1 MGKSMVNDPL
11 LMPDGRPDDRTGVE
25 AVERALSLLDALGA
39 VDAPLS
45 LKELALKSG
54 LSKATILRLTV
65 SLERFGYVGRNLTGA
80 YQLGPTLWRLGS
92 VFRQNLELEPIV
104 RPAMQAL
111 VSLTQESASF
121 WIQRGDERMCLF
133 RQNSPRS
140 ARSHV
145 EEGESS
151 PIGRGSGGHIVA
163 YHLGQPTR
171 FSEEIRSEG
180 VIATL
185 GDRDPDVASV
195 SAAVL
200 GPNREFVGAL
210 TLAGILNRFEPNVP
224 EYKVIV
230 KQAAASIT
238 RQLGGEPDRPR
249 LNTGAS

>member
-1 MGKSMVNDPL
+1 MSNNTLIDSESRL
-11 LMPDGRPDDRTGVE
+11 DDRMGVE

-39 VDAPLS
+39 VEGPLS
-45 LKELALKSG
+45 LKELALKTK

-65 SLERFGYVGRNLTGA
+65 SLERFGYVNRSLSGA

-92 VFRQNLELEPIV
+92 VFRQNLELEPII

-121 WIQRGDERMCLF
+121 WIPRGEERMCLF

-151 PIGRGSGGHIVA
+151 PVGKGSGGHIVA
-163 YHLGQPTR
+163 YFLGLPTR
-171 FSEEIRSEG
+171 YSEEIRSEG
-180 VIATL
+180 VVATL

-195 SAAVL
+195 SAPVL

-210 TLAGILNRFEPNVP
+210 TLAGILNRFEAHIP

-238 RQLGGEPDRPR
+238 RQLGSEPNPTIVRS
-249 LNTGAS
+249 TGSRE

>member
-1 MGKSMVNDPL
+1 MTDETLKFSDSQ
-11 LMPDGRPDDRTGVE
+11 PDDRMGSE
-25 AVERALSLLDALGA
+25 AVERALTLLDALGSA
-39 VDAPLS
+39 SAPLS
-45 LKELALKSG
+45 LKELALKTG

-65 SLERFGYVGRNLTGA
+65 SLERFGYVGRSLAGA

-92 VFRQNLELEPIV
+92 VFRQNLELEPII

-121 WIQRGDERMCLF
+121 WIPRGDERMCLF

-151 PIGRGSGGHIVA
+151 PIGKGSGGHVVA
-163 YHLGQPTR
+163 YYLGLPTR
-171 FSEEIRSEG
+171 FSEDIQAHG
-180 VIATL
+180 VVATL

-195 SAAVL
+195 SAPVL

-210 TLAGILNRFEPNVP
+210 TLAGILNRFEAHVP

-238 RQLGGEPDRPR
+238 RQLGGEPDGAPPR
-249 LNTGAS
+249 RAEDRDE

>member
-1 MGKSMVNDPL
+1 MSNNTL
-11 LMPDGRPDDRTGVE
+11 FRADGRPDDRMGVD
-25 AVERALSLLDALGA
+25 AVERALSLLNALGSFET
-39 VDAPLS
+39 PLS
-45 LKELALKSG
+45 LKELAIKTG

-65 SLERFGYVGRNLTGA
+65 SLERFGYVGRSLAGS

-92 VFRQNLELEPIV
+92 VFRQNLELEPII
-104 RPAMQAL
+104 RPAMQAM

-121 WIQRGDERMCLF
+121 WIPRGEERMCLF

-151 PIGRGSGGHIVA
+151 PIGKGSGGHIVA
-163 YHLGQPTR
+163 YFLGMPTR
-171 FSEEIRSEG
+171 FSEDICSEG
-180 VIATL
+180 VIATI

-195 SAAVL
+195 SAPVL

-210 TLAGILNRFEPNVP
+210 TLAGILNRFEAHVP

-238 RQLGGEPDRPR
+238 RQLGGEPGSAAIRPGES
-249 LNTGAS
+249 TE